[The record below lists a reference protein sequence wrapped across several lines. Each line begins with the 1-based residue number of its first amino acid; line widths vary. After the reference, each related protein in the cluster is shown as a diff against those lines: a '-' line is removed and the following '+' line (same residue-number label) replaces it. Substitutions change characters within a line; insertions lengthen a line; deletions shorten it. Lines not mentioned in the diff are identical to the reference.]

1 MRIFALFLL
10 FIIALAPAFTQQTQ
24 TKKKPEK
31 AAKKTA
37 ATPKAKPTPKRTA
50 SKPKGN
56 VAAKAKATPKP
67 TPKKPKLDESA
78 EWEKCIALTDA
89 AEAIASFKQFIA
101 NFPASKN
108 MAEAQRRLSGSEAAL
123 ADAHFEL
130 NEIEPAL
137 KLYAAAA
144 DDVPKP
150 IPDTLFNERLS
161 KVPAK
166 LYWKGY
172 RGQALDIARKL
183 EDKADAPQLKE
194 LAGFYLTIESGDN
207 ARRAATSAIA
217 LAPDSAG
224 YLMLALA
231 DRVDFD
237 LDRSAA
243 AYAKALELDP
253 ASIQAK
259 RGLAEAY
266 RSLGRSDEAATLY
279 REILAA
285 DPTNLPAKT
294 GVILSLF
301 DGGKT
306 ADAEKELDAALADN
320 PNNVMLL
327 AGVAYWYSSHGQGEK
342 AVDYGRR
349 AVTVEPR
356 FIWGHI
362 ALARGQM
369 LQKMPLEAEKTLLSA
384 RRYGNF
390 PTMDYELARARA
402 AAGYYREAAEGI
414 ARNFTLKDGAVT
426 TKLGGRVERSSADIG
441 ELISFERRASLFEPL
456 SDADKESGKPL
467 TALLEF
473 WQAANSGNAEAA
485 GSTAAAFEST
495 GPDAM
500 KLHREIFAAS
510 VLVDKKLASDAAI
523 ELLKN
528 AAANSGTV
536 MAAPDPTAAILAD
549 ELYPAR
555 TAALARGETL
565 APSPV
570 AAPTLSAIVRGRI
583 EELAGAALA
592 EKGETDEALIRYK
605 RGLSVAP
612 DGSVWQR
619 SINWRIGT
627 LLAAQNDLAGALPY
641 FLKGYKGGPP
651 DVAKYAIVK
660 SAYAQVKG
668 GLDGFEAEA
677 GPDPLAKPETEV
689 AKVEKPAAE
698 PTPTPA
704 SVILGDLPPLPTET
718 PTATPEPS
726 PEPTAEAS
734 PTPATIVEAAP
745 SASPTPSV
753 TATPAA
759 TATELFPSVVIAIPD
774 PKAAKSPSPTPTP
787 EAAVEATPT
796 PSASPTP
803 EPTVEPTPTQTP
815 TVEAVAEAAP
825 TPSPTPEPTIVEP
838 PTPTPTPEAS
848 PSPEPTVEA
857 TPAAEVTP
865 IASPTPEPAVVEPPA
880 STPTPS
886 ATPETTS
893 TPEPSPTPSETP
905 QPTVLADSR
914 PRIARATA
922 EGAEIKPCVITTS
935 EIRMSMPVK
944 EERGIIVGTEDDR
957 DLTGLTAVSEGEK
970 DLEVRAVPVAGIKS
984 RSLYVIRSLTD
995 KTGIYHVKFSLPCG
1009 SAELEVTVESPP
1021 K

>member
-10 FIIALAPAFTQQTQ
+10 FVIALAPAFTQQTQ
-24 TKKKPEK
+24 IKKKPEK

-37 ATPKAKPTPKRTA
+37 ATPKAKQTAKKTA
-50 SKPKGN
+50 SKPK
-56 VAAKAKATPKP
+56 ATPKSS
-67 TPKKPKLDESA
+67 PKKPKLDEAA
-78 EWEKCIALTDA
+78 EWEKCIAITDA
-89 AEAIASFKQFIA
+89 AEAIAAFKQFIA
-101 NFPASKN
+101 NFPSSN
-108 MAEAQRRLSGSEAAL
+108 NLAEARRRLSGSEAAL
-123 ADAHFEL
+123 ADAHFDL

-137 KLYAAAA
+137 TLYLSAANDA
-144 DDVPKP
+144 PKP
-150 IPDTLFNERLS
+150 MPDTLFNERLS
-161 KVPAK
+161 KIPAK

-172 RGQALDIARKL
+172 RGQALDIAKEL
-183 EDKADAPQLKE
+183 EEKTDASQLKE

-207 ARRAATSAIA
+207 ARRAANAAIA
-217 LAPDSAG
+217 LAPDAGG
-224 YLMLALA
+224 YLMLGLA

-237 LDRSAA
+237 LDGSAA

-253 ASIQAK
+253 TSVPAK

-301 DGGKT
+301 EGGKI
-306 ADAEKELDAALADN
+306 ADAEKELDAELAQN

-327 AGVAYWYSSHGQGEK
+327 AGVAYWYSSHGQGLK

-402 AAGYYREAAEGI
+402 AAGYYREAAEDI

-456 SDADKESGKPL
+456 SDADKEAGKPL
-467 TALLEF
+467 AALLEF

-485 GSTAAAFEST
+485 KSAAATFESA

-510 VLVDKKLASDAAI
+510 VLVDKKLASDAAL

-528 AAANSGTV
+528 AAANSGSA

-549 ELYPAR
+549 ELYSTR

-565 APSPV
+565 APNAV

-592 EKGETDEALIRYK
+592 EKGETDEAMVRYK

-612 DGSVWQR
+612 EGSVWQR

-641 FLKGYKGGPP
+641 YLKGYKGGLP

-668 GLDGFEAEA
+668 NLDGFEAEA
-677 GPDPLAKPETEV
+677 GRDPLAKPENEV
-689 AKVEKPAAE
+689 AKVEKPTAE

-704 SVILGDLPPLPTET
+704 SAVLGDLPPLPNET

-726 PEPTAEAS
+726 PEVAPTATAS
-734 PTPATIVEAAP
+734 PEPTAAEQPAA
-745 SASPTPSV
+745 TPSV
-753 TATPAA
+753 SPTPAA
-759 TATELFPSVVIAIPD
+759 TATELFPSVVISIPK
-774 PKAAKSPSPTPTP
+774 PTAAKSPEPTPTP
-787 EAAVEATPT
+787 EASVESAPTPTPDATPTVEATPT
-796 PSASPTP
+796 SSPTAEATPTVSPTP
-803 EPTVEPTPTQTP
+803 EAMVVESPTPTPTPEPIAEATPTSTP
-815 TVEAVAEAAP
+815 TVEAVVEAAP
-825 TPSPTPEPTIVEP
+825 TAS
-838 PTPTPTPEAS
+838 PTPEAS

-857 TPAAEVTP
+857 APTT
-865 IASPTPEPAVVEPPA
+865 SPTPETV
-880 STPTPS
+880 PTPS
-886 ATPETTS
+886 ATPDATP
-893 TPEPSPTPSETP
+893 TPEPTPTPAEAP
-905 QPTVLADSR
+905 QSALAADSR
-914 PRIARATA
+914 PRIARAAA
-922 EGAEIKPCVITTS
+922 EGAEIKPCVMTTS
-935 EIRMSMPVK
+935 EVRISMPVGD
-944 EERGIIVGTEDDR
+944 ERGIIVGTEDDR
-957 DLTGLTAVSEGEK
+957 DLAGLTAVSESEK
-970 DLEVRAVPVAGIKS
+970 DLEVRPISVAGIKS
-984 RSLYVIRSLTD
+984 RSLYVIKSLTD

-1009 SAELEVTVESPP
+1009 SADVEVTVESPP

>member
-37 ATPKAKPTPKRTA
+37 ATPKAKPTPKRAA

-56 VAAKAKATPKP
+56 VTAKAKATPKP
-67 TPKKPKLDESA
+67 KATPKKPKLDESA

-89 AEAIASFKQFIA
+89 AEAIAAFKQFIA

-137 KLYAAAA
+137 TLYLSAA
-144 DDVPKP
+144 DNAPKP

-161 KVPAK
+161 KIPAK

-172 RGQALDIARKL
+172 RGQALDIAKKL
-183 EDKADAPQLKE
+183 EEKADAPQLNE

-207 ARRAATSAIA
+207 ARRAANSAIA
-217 LAPDSAG
+217 LAPDSGG
-224 YLMLALA
+224 YLMLGLA

-237 LDRSAA
+237 LDGSAA

-266 RSLGRSDEAATLY
+266 RSLGRSEDAAALY
-279 REILAA
+279 REILTA

-327 AGVAYWYSSHGQGEK
+327 AGVAYWYSSHGQGGK

-402 AAGYYREAAEGI
+402 AAGYYREAAEGL
-414 ARNFTLKDGAVT
+414 ARNFTLKDGSVT
-426 TKLGGRVERSSADIG
+426 AKLGGRVERSSADIG

-456 SDADKESGKPL
+456 SDADKEAGKPL
-467 TALLEF
+467 TALLKF
-473 WQAANSGNAEAA
+473 WQAVNSASAEAA
-485 GSTAAAFEST
+485 RSSAAAFESA

-510 VLVDKKLASDAAI
+510 VLVDKKLASEAAL

-536 MAAPDPTAAILAD
+536 MAAPDPTAAVLAD
-549 ELYPAR
+549 ELYSTR
-555 TAALARGETL
+555 SAALARGETL

-592 EKGETDEALIRYK
+592 EKGETDEALLRYK

-612 DGSVWQR
+612 EGSVWQR

-689 AKVEKPAAE
+689 AKVEKPAEE
-698 PTPTPA
+698 PSPTPA
-704 SVILGDLPPLPTET
+704 SAVLGDLPPLPSET

-726 PEPTAEAS
+726 PEPTNAAS
-734 PTPATIVEAAP
+734 PTPESTPAEQP
-745 SASPTPSV
+745 SPTPSV
-753 TATPAA
+753 TTTPAA
-759 TATELFPSVVIAIPD
+759 TATDLFPSVVIAIPD

-803 EPTVEPTPTQTP
+803 EPDTQTP

-848 PSPEPTVEA
+848 PKPEPTVEA
-857 TPAAEVTP
+857 APAAEGTP
-865 IASPTPEPAVVEPPA
+865 VASPTPEPTVVEPPA
-880 STPTPS
+880 STSTPS
-886 ATPETTS
+886 AAPETTS

-935 EIRMSMPVK
+935 EVRMSMPVK

>member
-10 FIIALAPAFTQQTQ
+10 FIIALVPAFTQQTQ

-37 ATPKAKPTPKRTA
+37 ATPKPTPKRAA

-56 VAAKAKATPKP
+56 VTAKAKATPKP
-67 TPKKPKLDESA
+67 KATPKKPKLDESA

-89 AEAIASFKQFIA
+89 AEAIAAFKQFIA

-137 KLYAAAA
+137 TLYLSAA
-144 DDVPKP
+144 DNAPKP

-161 KVPAK
+161 KIPAK

-172 RGQALDIARKL
+172 RGQALDIAKKL
-183 EDKADAPQLKE
+183 EEKADAPQLNE

-207 ARRAATSAIA
+207 ARRAANSAIA
-217 LAPDSAG
+217 LAPDSGG
-224 YLMLALA
+224 YLMLGLA

-237 LDRSAA
+237 LDGSAA

-266 RSLGRSDEAATLY
+266 RSLGRSEDAAALY
-279 REILAA
+279 REILTA

-327 AGVAYWYSSHGQGEK
+327 AGVAYWYSSHGQGGK

-390 PTMDYELARARA
+390 PTIDYELARARA
-402 AAGYYREAAEGI
+402 AAGYYREAAEGL
-414 ARNFTLKDGAVT
+414 ARNFTLKDGSVT
-426 TKLGGRVERSSADIG
+426 AKLGGRVERSSADIG

-456 SDADKESGKPL
+456 SDADKEAGKPL

-473 WQAANSGNAEAA
+473 WQAVNSANAEAA
-485 GSTAAAFEST
+485 KSSAAAFESA

-510 VLVDKKLASDAAI
+510 VLVDKKLASDAAL

-528 AAANSGTV
+528 AAANSGTA
-536 MAAPDPTAAILAD
+536 MAAPDPTAAVLAD
-549 ELYPAR
+549 ELYSTR
-555 TAALARGETL
+555 SAALARGETL

-592 EKGETDEALIRYK
+592 EKGETDEALLRYN

-612 DGSVWQR
+612 EGSVWQR

-651 DVAKYAIVK
+651 DVAKYAILK

-689 AKVEKPAAE
+689 AKVEKPAEE
-698 PTPTPA
+698 PSPTPA
-704 SVILGDLPPLPTET
+704 SAVLGDLPPLPSET

-726 PEPTAEAS
+726 PGLTNAAS
-734 PTPATIVEAAP
+734 PTQAAIVEAAP

-787 EAAVEATPT
+787 EAAVEATPM
-796 PSASPTP
+796 PSASPTL
-803 EPTVEPTPTQTP
+803 EPDTQTP
-815 TVEAVAEAAP
+815 TVEAVAETAP
-825 TPSPTPEPTIVEP
+825 TPS
-838 PTPTPTPEAS
+838 PTPTPEAS

-857 TPAAEVTP
+857 APAAEGTP
-865 IASPTPEPAVVEPPA
+865 VASPTPEPTVVEPPA

-893 TPEPSPTPSETP
+893 TPEPSPTPTETP

-914 PRIARATA
+914 PRIARAAA

-935 EIRMSMPVK
+935 EVRMSMPVK